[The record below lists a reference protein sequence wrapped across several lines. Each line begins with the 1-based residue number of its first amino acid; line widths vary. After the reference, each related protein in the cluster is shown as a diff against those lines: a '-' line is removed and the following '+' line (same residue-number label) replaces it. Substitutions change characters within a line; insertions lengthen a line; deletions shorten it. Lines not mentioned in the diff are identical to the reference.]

1 MTLILRLWLT
11 FTKYLW
17 HSSWGCGRH
26 SSVIY
31 DTRPEIVV
39 DTHQLFM
46 TLFLGLWLTLTNYL
60 WQSSWGCG
68 WHSSTIYD
76 THPEVVVITHQLF
89 MTLILGWRCPWPL
102 LISFRKQF
110 VILFFKF
117 PRFPRL
123 SQHLIQLINAKA
135 SFSPNVS
142 LKNLWRRRSFCIDNL
157 KHILTESKRNKRND
171 KRFNNRGFSL
181 FFLMCIF
188 LNHLWLIPYILKWQ
202 NCKIFTKLVP

>member
-11 FTKYLW
+11 LTKYLW

-31 DTRPEIVV
+31 DTHPEVVV

-68 WHSSTIYD
+68 WHSSIIYE
-76 THPEVVVITHQLF
+76 THPEVVVNTHQLF

-102 LISFRKQF
+102 LISLRKQF

-142 LKNLWRRRSFCIDNL
+142 LYLDLCPEVGVIEMTSGQRSKYIRIFQFSIQTCFNLFPKLQLLVIFFITCML
-157 KHILTESKRNKRND
+157 FSKQLEVQ
-171 KRFNNRGFSL
+171 S
-181 FFLMCIF
+181 
-188 LNHLWLIPYILKWQ
+188 
-202 NCKIFTKLVP
+202 